1 MRTVWSHIR
10 AASRSSCVMHL
21 NHSNINSLASLSPEQ
36 RGKFLDGLTTA
47 ERALLAYTWPAWAR
61 LSQLPPAGNWRVERA
76 WKADPGRA
84 RWRRKPYLG
93 LSQMDAA
100 PPRGVVFYR

>member
-47 ERALLAYTWPAWAR
+47 ERALLAYAWPAWAR
-61 LSQLPPAGNWRVERA
+61 PSQLPPVGNWRIWLFLAGRGAGKTRA
-76 WKADPGRA
+76 GAEWGRWNGETNA
-84 RWRRKPYLG
+84 
-93 LSQMDAA
+93 
-100 PPRGVVFYR
+100 